1 MNNHSFSAP
10 FQLHVNSISASFHFY
25 CILLGLTQSHLFS
38 ISSLFLSSSSPFS
51 VITNNIMASLI
62 TKKFGGL
69 SLINNGAVAAD
80 AEDELPQCFDYLNQM
95 KHFFP
100 HEFQDQISQNE
111 TFDKAHSILSCN
123 HPEFQQ
129 MTSETFRRKYK
140 QFYLLGPNGKKHPRW
155 ANDDISHIIAT
166 SRGGAQCLEN
176 VFMFNFQFNRAI
188 GAIQAVGDPI
198 NCALVGLERA
208 KRAVKASREHGDY
221 MGADGEYLHMM
232 GMELLGHMGIKAKKD
247 GGIDKRCRAV
257 RNRDLVLNKDGNI
270 RKRKD
275 PYMNQRRVLDA
286 AKKAGQYTGD
296 PDLEELDD
304 ESSAYEGFERHL
316 SKREAALLSS
326 GDSTQR
332 GRIMLKT
339 VGIDY
344 DCFLQTETHLAK
356 VRRSAAAAEKQRLH
370 LEGFQ
375 AEYAAQHLN
384 RSYTEPPQGEDC
396 YCCGRP
402 GNQRTWMPCAIC
414 GKSDD

>member
-1 MNNHSFSAP
+1 MIF
-10 FQLHVNSISASFHFY
+10 
-25 CILLGLTQSHLFS
+25 
-38 ISSLFLSSSSPFS
+38 
-51 VITNNIMASLI
+51 
-62 TKKFGGL
+62 
-69 SLINNGAVAAD
+69 
-80 AEDELPQCFDYLNQM
+80 
-95 KHFFP
+95 
-100 HEFQDQISQNE
+100 
-111 TFDKAHSILSCN
+111 
-123 HPEFQQ
+123 
-129 MTSETFRRKYK
+129 
-140 QFYLLGPNGKKHPRW
+140 
-155 ANDDISHIIAT
+155 
-166 SRGGAQCLEN
+166 
-176 VFMFNFQFNRAI
+176 
-188 GAIQAVGDPI
+188 
-198 NCALVGLERA
+198 
-208 KRAVKASREHGDY
+208 SRETQKQT
-221 MGADGEYLHMM
+221 YLCV
-232 GMELLGHMGIKAKKD
+232 LKQQKD